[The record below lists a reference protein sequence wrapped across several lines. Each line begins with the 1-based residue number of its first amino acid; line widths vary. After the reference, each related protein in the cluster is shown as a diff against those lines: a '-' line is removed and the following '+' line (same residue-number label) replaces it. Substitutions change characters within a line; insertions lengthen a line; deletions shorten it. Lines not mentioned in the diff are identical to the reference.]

1 MNLLKILIGIVN
13 ILNFLTI
20 IFPNRLLFIL
30 SFIAALVLAS
40 IDIYFKPTKRK
51 ILIYISSAVLLLI
64 LYFSL

>member
-40 IDIYFKPTKRK
+40 IDIYFKPTQRK

-64 LYFSL
+64 LYFSI